1 MLKVVGASWQR
12 TRIGSYILI
21 GALMLAVAALF
32 LADMERPSYK
42 GTYCATT
49 YWARNSGYRLEF
61 WGQRNDLDLVPKGAV
76 RACFRDSILTNG
88 WSQLE
93 LESQSSYSDTVQA
106 YAAGIMEGALTWH
119 NIYMHWSNTID
130 AVCSKD
136 VESEEFCDW
145 LRGLITTN
153 VDTVKKMA
161 DMKGKHDYYWYQIAL
176 FYDQLDG
183 LETGFR
189 KGVKRSR
196 MDYEIPKQDFLLMN
210 AAVDIRDLKIYYT
223 NFLVENSG
231 LKPDPAKGIMLLKLL
246 KQPNG
251 LSKILLGHTSDGSYS
266 SMLRMVKKYTLR
278 YHFSTDVLRPAAS
291 KKDAEVED
299 NSVVPGTNIVF
310 TGYPGVLASLDDFYV
325 INGRRQHRLVAA
337 GVKMENDHVN
347 LWRKIDLVRSVSLAP
362 RVMAAN
368 RLGHSGRSWARYFAR
383 NPSTGVKQWLV
394 IDMSRFVAS
403 NSSDIDLL
411 TSQLPPSGV
420 DVDRSDEENE
430 IPTTLEQDLADSEH
444 QPQRVVTKRMEDYV
458 DDDFKEHTSGAR
470 QVRMITIPKSVEP
483 VEAEDVQESAFGPGM
498 FWVVDQL
505 PGRLHAEDITEK
517 IVADGYWLTNGVP
530 YFKEALDIGQANA
543 NATTNT
549 TTTTMEKILQNI
561 TDLETLARFF
571 RQSAYRGDLDQ
582 DEPAAFGNIDLK
594 LYTEATDGM
603 VHFRAFSGPLY
614 DPARSTGSTTGQAA
628 KRSIIKAE
636 ALKQASSSAE
646 RENPTQ
652 PDSSS
657 TSSSGTSV
665 GSRPFDWSRILPLEA
680 RHQGHPDVWDFEH
693 ITPEWAWI

>member
-1 MLKVVGASWQR
+1 MLKVVGASWHK

-32 LADMERPSYK
+32 LASMERPSYK

-119 NIYMHWSNTID
+119 NIYMHWFNTID

-136 VESEEFCDW
+136 EESEEFCDW

-161 DMKGKHDYYWYQIAL
+161 DLKGKHDYYWYQIAL

-183 LETGFR
+183 LEIGFR

-223 NFLVENSG
+223 NFLMENSG

-251 LSKILLGHTSDGSYS
+251 LSKIFLGHTSDGSYS

-278 YHFSTDVLRPAAS
+278 YHFSTDLTRPATP
-291 KKDAEVED
+291 KQENEEED
-299 NSVVPGTNIVF
+299 RYVVPGTNIVF

-337 GVKMENDHVN
+337 GVKMENEHVN

-394 IDMSRFVAS
+394 IDMSRFVPS
-403 NSSDIDLL
+403 NDSDIELV
-411 TSQLPPSGV
+411 TGALPSSEE
-420 DVDRSDEENE
+420 VDRSAEENE

-444 QPQRVVTKRMEDYV
+444 QQQRIVTKRMDDYV
-458 DDDFKEHTSGAR
+458 DDDFKEQIAGAR
-470 QVRMITIPKSVEP
+470 QVRMITVPKLAEP
-483 VEAEDVQESAFGPGM
+483 VDTDDPKENAFGAGM

-505 PGRLHAEDITEK
+505 PGRLHAEDITDK
-517 IVADGYWLTNGVP
+517 IVSDGYWLTNGVP
-530 YFKEALDIGQANA
+530 YFKEALDIGQANT
-543 NATTNT
+543 NATNS

-561 TDLETLARFF
+561 TDLETLAKFF

-582 DEPAAFGNIDLK
+582 DDPAAFGNIDLK
-594 LYTEATDGM
+594 LYSEAADGT
-603 VHFRAFSGPLY
+603 VHFRAYSGPLY
-614 DPARSTGSTTGQAA
+614 DPVRNTGSTTGQAA
-628 KRSIIKAE
+628 KRSIIKTE
-636 ALKQASSSAE
+636 QLQQSSAD
-646 RENPTQ
+646 Q
-652 PDSSS
+652 KSQQIDSGS
-657 TSSSGTSV
+657 TGTAV
-665 GSRPFDWSRILPLEA
+665 GSRPFDWSRILPFEV

>member
-1 MLKVVGASWQR
+1 MLKVVGASWHK

-32 LADMERPSYK
+32 LADMERPSYN
-42 GTYCATT
+42 GTYCATA
-49 YWARNSGYRLEF
+49 YWARNSGFRLEF
-61 WGQRNDLDLVPKGAV
+61 WGQRNDLDQVPKGAV

-93 LESQSSYSDTVQA
+93 LESQSSYTDAVQA

-136 VESEEFCDW
+136 EESEEFCDW

-161 DMKGKHDYYWYQIAL
+161 DMKGKHDFYWYQIAL

-183 LETGFR
+183 LEIGFR

-231 LKPDPAKGIMLLKLL
+231 LKPEPAKGMMLLKLT

-278 YHFSTDVLRPAAS
+278 YHFASDVPRPTPM
-291 KKDAEVED
+291 KGGDVVDED
-299 NSVVPGTNIVF
+299 RSVVPGTNIVF

-325 INGRRQHRLVAA
+325 INGRRDHRLVAA
-337 GVKMENDHVN
+337 GVKMENEHVN

-394 IDMSRFVAS
+394 IDMTRFAVS
-403 NSSDIDLL
+403 NTSDFDLL
-411 TSQLPPSGV
+411 PTPPSAEV
-420 DVDRSDEENE
+420 VDRSEEDNE
-430 IPTTLEQDLADSEH
+430 IPTTLEQDLADDEH
-444 QPQRVVTKRMEDYV
+444 QQQHIVTKRMEDYV
-458 DDDFKEHTSGAR
+458 DDDFEEVLASAR
-470 QVRMITIPKSVEP
+470 QARMVTIPKQEEP
-483 VEAEDVQESAFGPGM
+483 AILPVSAANTFGPGM
-498 FWVVDQL
+498 FWVIDQL

-517 IVADGYWLTNGVP
+517 IVSDGYWLTSGVP
-530 YFKEALDIGQANA
+530 YFREALDIGQANT
-543 NATTNT
+543 NATTSATNST
-549 TTTTMEKILQNI
+549 ATMEKILQNI
-561 TDLETLARFF
+561 TDLETLSKFF

-594 LYTEATDGM
+594 LYTEGSDAAY
-603 VHFRAFSGPLY
+603 HFRAYSGPLY
-614 DPARSTGSTTGQAA
+614 DPARNTGSTTGQAA
-628 KRSIIKAE
+628 KRSIVKSGQ
-636 ALKQASSSAE
+636 LQQSSAE
-646 RENPTQ
+646 PKTTPT
-652 PDSSS
+652 D
-657 TSSSGTSV
+657 SGTSV
-665 GSRPFDWSRILPLEA
+665 GSHPFEWNRELPFEV

>member
-1 MLKVVGASWQR
+1 MLKVVGASWQK

-21 GALMLAVAALF
+21 GALLLALGAFF
-32 LADMERPSYK
+32 LAGMERPSYN

-49 YWARNSGYRLEF
+49 YWAKNSGYRLEF
-61 WGQRNDLDLVPKGAV
+61 WGQRNDLDQVPKGAV

-106 YAAGIMEGALTWH
+106 YAAGIMEGALTWN
-119 NIYMHWSNTID
+119 NIYMHWYNTID
-130 AVCSKD
+130 SVCSKD
-136 VESEEFCDW
+136 DESEEFCDW

-161 DMKGKHDYYWYQIAL
+161 DMKGKHDFYWYQIAL
-176 FYDQLDG
+176 FYDQLEG
-183 LETGFR
+183 IEIGFR

-231 LKPDPAKGIMLLKLL
+231 LKPEPAKGMMLLKL
-246 KQPNG
+246 QTQSNG
-251 LSKILLGHTSDGSYS
+251 LAKILLGHTSDGSYS

-278 YHFSTDVLRPAAS
+278 YHFSLNAARMS
-291 KKDAEVED
+291 VGKADEAEED
-299 NSVVPGTNIVF
+299 RSVVPGTNIVF
-310 TGYPGVLASLDDFYV
+310 SGYPGVLASLDDFYV

-337 GVKMENDHVN
+337 GVKMENEHVN

-394 IDMSRFVAS
+394 IDMARFAGHNAS
-403 NSSDIDLL
+403 AIDHPV
-411 TSQLPPSGV
+411 TVPPTADVV
-420 DVDRSDEENE
+420 DQSEEGNE
-430 IPTTLEQDLADSEH
+430 IPTTLEQDQLEIEH
-444 QPQRVVTKRMEDYV
+444 QQQRIVTKRMDDYV
-458 DDDFKEHTSGAR
+458 DDDFEELQYSGHQKRAST
-470 QVRMITIPKSVEP
+470 VS
-483 VEAEDVQESAFGPGM
+483 ESASGVTFGSGM
-498 FWVVDQL
+498 FWVIDQL

-517 IVADGYWLTNGVP
+517 IVSNGYWLTNGVP
-530 YFKEALDIGQANA
+530 YFKEALDISQATVNE
-543 NATTNT
+543 TNT
-549 TTTTMEKILQNI
+549 APTNGTMEKILQNI
-561 TDLETLARFF
+561 TDLETLAKFF

-582 DEPAAFGNIDLK
+582 EQPAAFGNIDMK
-594 LYTEATDGM
+594 LYMEATNGT
-603 VHFRAFSGPLY
+603 VQFRAYSGPLY
-614 DPARSTGSTTGQAA
+614 DPARTTGSTTGQAA
-628 KRSIIKAE
+628 KRSIVKSQKLQQTIVAE
-636 ALKQASSSAE
+636 PLQTDSSAAA
-646 RENPTQ
+646 TG
-652 PDSSS
+652 S
-657 TSSSGTSV
+657 SV
-665 GSRPFDWSRILPLEA
+665 GSHPFDWSGVLPFEV
-680 RHQGHPDVWDFEH
+680 RHQGHPEVWDFEH

>member
-1 MLKVVGASWQR
+1 MLKVVGASWHK

-32 LADMERPSYK
+32 LADMERPTYN

-61 WGQRNDLDLVPKGAV
+61 WGQRNDLDQVAKGVV

-93 LESQSSYSDTVQA
+93 LESQSSYTDTVQA

-136 VESEEFCDW
+136 EESEEFCDW

-183 LETGFR
+183 LEIGFR

-223 NFLVENSG
+223 NFLMENSG

-246 KQPNG
+246 KSPNG

-278 YHFSTDVLRPAAS
+278 YHLSAENARVTAPG
-291 KKDAEVED
+291 KDVED
-299 NSVVPGTNIVF
+299 QERFVVPGTNIVF

-337 GVKMENDHVN
+337 GVKMESEHVN

-368 RLGHSGRSWARYFAR
+368 RLGHSGRSWARYFSR

-394 IDMSRFVAS
+394 IDMSRFVA
-403 NSSDIDLL
+403 NNETEVELL
-411 TSQLPPSGV
+411 TASPNSDV
-420 DVDRSDEENE
+420 VDRSVEDND
-430 IPTTLEQDLADSEH
+430 ITTTLEQDAASGDEA
-444 QPQRVVTKRMEDYV
+444 QRVVTKRMEDYV
-458 DDDFKEHTSGAR
+458 DDDFKGQPSATR
-470 QVRMITIPKSVEP
+470 QVRMVTVPKSPEEP
-483 VEAEDVQESAFGPGM
+483 VTAAETGHAFGTGM

-517 IVADGYWLTNGVP
+517 IVSDGYWLTNGVP
-530 YFKEALDIGQANA
+530 YFKEGLGIEQANT
-543 NATTNT
+543 NATNT
-549 TTTTMEKILQNI
+549 SSTTMEKILQNI

-594 LYTEATDGM
+594 MYTETADGT
-603 VHFRAFSGPLY
+603 VHFRAYSGPLY
-614 DPARSTGSTTGQAA
+614 DPARSTTGQAA
-628 KRSIIKAE
+628 KRSIVKSEQLQQPA
-636 ALKQASSSAE
+636 AFSDPKSAE
-646 RENPTQ
+646 GKDAGAT
-652 PDSSS
+652 S
-657 TSSSGTSV
+657 TSSSSTVASH
-665 GSRPFDWSRILPLEA
+665 PFDWSRILPFEV

>member
-1 MLKVVGASWQR
+1 MLKVVGASWHK

-32 LADMERPSYK
+32 LADMERPSYD

-61 WGQRNDLDLVPKGAV
+61 WGQRNDLDQVPKGAV

-93 LESQSSYSDTVQA
+93 LESQSTYTDTVQA

-136 VESEEFCDW
+136 EESEEFCDW

-183 LETGFR
+183 LEIGFR

-223 NFLVENSG
+223 NFLMENSG
-231 LKPDPAKGIMLLKLL
+231 LKPEPAKGIMLLKLL
-246 KQPNG
+246 QQPNG
-251 LSKILLGHTSDGSYS
+251 QSKVLLGHTSDGSYS

-278 YHFSTDVLRPAAS
+278 YHLSAETARTVVSAQAA
-291 KKDAEVED
+291 ED
-299 NSVVPGTNIVF
+299 EDRAVVPGTNIVF

-325 INGRRQHRLVAA
+325 ISGRRQHRLVAA
-337 GVKMENDHVN
+337 GVKMENEHVD

-394 IDMSRFVAS
+394 IDMSRFVGSNETEVELLATSPAS
-403 NSSDIDLL
+403 AAVDQSVEDNDIA
-411 TSQLPPSGV
+411 TGGGQ
-420 DVDRSDEENE
+420 DVV
-430 IPTTLEQDLADSEH
+430 ADGEH
-444 QPQRVVTKRMEDYV
+444 QRIVTKRMEDYV
-458 DDDFKEHTSGAR
+458 DDDFKEHLSAIR
-470 QVRMITIPKSVEP
+470 QVRMVTIPKAPEPVAGEELVVEP
-483 VEAEDVQESAFGPGM
+483 SVGHTFGSGM

-505 PGRLHAEDITEK
+505 PGRLHAEDITDK
-517 IVADGYWLTNGVP
+517 IVSDGYWLTNGVP
-530 YFKEALDIGQANA
+530 YFREALDIGQATA
-543 NATTNT
+543 NATNT
-549 TTTTMEKILQNI
+549 TGPSSTMEKILQNI

-594 LYTEATDGM
+594 MYTETADGT
-603 VHFRAFSGPLY
+603 VHFRAYSGPLY
-614 DPARSTGSTTGQAA
+614 DPARSTPGQAA
-628 KRSIIKAE
+628 KRSIVKSEQLHQSTATDQKT
-636 ALKQASSSAE
+636 ATASHGDSA
-646 RENPTQ
+646 TVA
-652 PDSSS
+652 SH
-657 TSSSGTSV
+657 
-665 GSRPFDWSRILPLEA
+665 PFDWSRILPFEV

>member
-93 LESQSSYSDTVQA
+93 LESQSSYTDTVQA

-183 LETGFR
+183 LEIGFR

-223 NFLVENSG
+223 NFLMENSG

-278 YHFSTDVLRPAAS
+278 YHFSADDVRPVAP
-291 KKDAEVED
+291 KKDVEVED

-337 GVKMENDHVN
+337 GVKMENEHVN

-411 TSQLPPSGV
+411 TAQLPPSDV

-430 IPTTLEQDLADSEH
+430 IPTTLDQD
-444 QPQRVVTKRMEDYV
+444 QPQRVVTKRMDDYV
-458 DDDFKEHTSGAR
+458 DDDFKEHTAGAR
-470 QVRMITIPKSVEP
+470 QVRMVTIPKSSAEP
-483 VEAEDVQESAFGPGM
+483 VEVEEVQQEGAFGPGM

-549 TTTTMEKILQNI
+549 SATTMEKILQNI

-594 LYTEATDGM
+594 LYTEASDGT
-603 VHFRAFSGPLY
+603 VHFRAYSGPLY

-636 ALKQASSSAE
+636 PLQQASSE
-646 RENPTQ
+646 GETPTQ
-652 PDSSS
+652 HDSGSAAS
-657 TSSSGTSV
+657 AGTSV
-665 GSRPFDWSRILPLEA
+665 GSRPFDWSRILPFEV

>member
-1 MLKVVGASWQR
+1 MLKVVGASWHK

-21 GALMLAVAALF
+21 GALMLAVAAFF
-32 LADMERPSYK
+32 LAEMERPSYN

-61 WGQRNDLDLVPKGAV
+61 WGQRNDLDQVPKGVV

-93 LESQSSYSDTVQA
+93 LESQSSYTDTVQA
-106 YAAGIMEGALTWH
+106 YAAGIMEGALTWN

-136 VESEEFCDW
+136 EESEEFCDW

-183 LETGFR
+183 LEIGFR

-223 NFLVENSG
+223 NFLMENSG
-231 LKPDPAKGIMLLKLL
+231 LKPEPAKGMMLLKLT

-278 YHFSTDVLRPAAS
+278 YHFGSDVSRPALA
-291 KKDAEVED
+291 KAADDADED
-299 NSVVPGTNIVF
+299 RTVVPGTNIVF

-325 INGRRQHRLVAA
+325 INGRREHRLVAA
-337 GVKMENDHVN
+337 GVKMENEHVN

-368 RLGHSGRSWARYFAR
+368 RLGHNGRSWARYFAR

-394 IDMSRFVAS
+394 IDMTRFVVS
-403 NSSDIDLL
+403 NTTDVE
-411 TSQLPPSGV
+411 PPSTPPSM
-420 DVDRSDEENE
+420 DRSEEENE
-430 IPTTLEQDLADSEH
+430 IPTTLEQDLTDSEH
-444 QPQRVVTKRMEDYV
+444 QQQRIVTKRMDDYV
-458 DDDFKEHTSGAR
+458 DDDFKELQSSAPR
-470 QVRMITIPKSVEP
+470 LVRMVTVRKQDEP
-483 VEAEDVQESAFGPGM
+483 AVTGVPVANSFGPGM
-498 FWVVDQL
+498 FWVIDQL

-517 IVADGYWLTNGVP
+517 IVSDGFWLTNGVP

-543 NATTNT
+543 NATTISTNASST
-549 TTTTMEKILQNI
+549 NSTATMEKILQNI
-561 TDLETLARFF
+561 TDLETLSKFF

-582 DEPAAFGNIDLK
+582 EEPAAFGNIDLK
-594 LYTEATDGM
+594 LYTEASDGA
-603 VHFRAFSGPLY
+603 VHFRAYSGPLY
-614 DPARSTGSTTGQAA
+614 DPVRNTGSTTGQAA

-636 ALKQASSSAE
+636 QLQ
-646 RENPTQ
+646 Q
-652 PDSSS
+652 PQS
-657 TSSSGTSV
+657 TEPKSISTEPGTSV
-665 GSRPFDWSRILPLEA
+665 GSHPFDWGRELPFEV